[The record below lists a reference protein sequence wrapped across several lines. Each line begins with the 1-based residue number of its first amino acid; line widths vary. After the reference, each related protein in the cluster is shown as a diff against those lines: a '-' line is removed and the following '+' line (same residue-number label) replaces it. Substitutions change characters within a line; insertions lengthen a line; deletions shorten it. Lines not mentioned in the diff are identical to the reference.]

1 MRDVDEFGNST
12 RTATKIRLDMVR
24 HAILEEQKILPND
37 KHIWYPLR
45 NKDISKKIRAF
56 VWTGM
61 HDAHKIGEYWSNKT
75 NYEHRG
81 RCRLCDTTE
90 TMDHILTECRGSGQ
104 EIAWKLAKAVLR
116 KRDLNWKTPSLGQM
130 LGQGYENPGRKISK
144 KRRGLQRLK
153 RIVIT
158 ETMHLI
164 WKLRYPDKLHG
175 KEKLLKIDCLLTNRK
190 KYGNKAL
197 SRGLVKDTWAGTLEN
212 EINLVE
218 DWTKPGVLVG
228 IATVSISPC
237 GFRLPYLH
245 G

>member
-1 MRDVDEFGNST
+1 
-12 RTATKIRLDMVR
+12 MVR

-37 KHIWYPLR
+37 KHIWYSLR

-56 VWTGM
+56 MWTGM

-104 EIAWKLAKAVLR
+104 EIAWKLAEAVLR

-164 WKLRYPDKLHG
+164 WKLRCEWKISRNEDPDKLHR
-175 KEKLLKIDCLLTNRK
+175 KREIVTKWHSIINSRLKIDCLLTNRK

-212 EINLVE
+212 EENLVE

-228 IATVSISPC
+228 IATVS
-237 GFRLPYLH
+237 
-245 G
+245 